1 MLIKVKIFAKCP
13 SVPQL
18 TSITFHKLTHKA
30 FNKGLRIIVFCN
42 IKEPSHYTDVPKV
55 VPATGDELSEPILS
69 LVQSFFSHSTILT
82 VAFLVLLAAKL
93 WSPESP
99 TID

>member
-55 VPATGDELSEPILS
+55 VPATGDELSEPRHFVACAELFQPQHYS
-69 LVQSFFSHSTILT
+69 HGGFPGAFSS
-82 VAFLVLLAAKL
+82 
-93 WSPESP
+93 
-99 TID
+99 